1 MAEGSVNISGKKS
14 VKELERQLALLLTD
28 LEKYKVI
35 FDDAPI
41 GIFRATIGG
50 RFIEANST
58 LARLLGYENATE
70 LIRSIKDIGRQV
82 YMQSKE
88 RRMLIRQIYQE
99 PHIIKHETLFKRKNG
114 FTFPVSLI
122 LKLVGSE
129 QKKSLYISG
138 IVENISLRKTAE
150 ENLIDER
157 NQLRKLIDNIPD
169 YIYLKDAEGNFII
182 TNTAFAKLVKAVTP
196 DELAGMKNIDMINN
210 EFAANFL
217 KDDSEIM
224 QEGKPVINR
233 EGSGFN
239 SLTGKFSYAY
249 ISKIPV
255 THGSGK
261 TAGLIAIGRDVTDL
275 KLAEQQITDSQANL
289 KSVLEST
296 GSAIW
301 SLDKNLRITTANSH
315 FKEFFRSYYRKEIKT
330 GDLFISSLPG
340 DQKLKWKK
348 IIDKAFDGE
357 SWIQDESLS
366 SNKQVTFYE
375 LSANPIIS
383 QNDDISG
390 VTFFLTNIN
399 ERKIAEEAIRESE
412 ERFRQLA
419 ENTNDAFILTNRNS
433 ILWANPGFEKIYK
446 RKVSDLLTD
455 ASILEQCVHP
465 DDRKR
470 FLSFKN
476 KVFAGKNS
484 GTGLQYRIIHTDGNI
499 SWLWSRSFPVH
510 NESGKIYRFVVVISD
525 ITEYY
530 ELQSVISQVKN
541 RQKAILDN
549 IPYLAWLKD
558 NDGRYISVNEPFAS
572 KFGIEAKDIIG
583 KTDFEITTKP
593 IAEKIKKSDAE
604 VMKKGR
610 KQLSE
615 EIEKAPEGDKWIETF
630 KTPIFD
636 DEKKLIGITGIS
648 RDITERKKME
658 EKSREREKHFD
669 ALLQNSSDSIT
680 ILDKK
685 GIIVFENSP
694 KNRILDFDIDELLG
708 KSIFD
713 IIHPDETDTFT
724 ALFKD
729 IISKPDKQIKKEYRS
744 LHKNKKWIWVESIF
758 SNQLDNPTINGI
770 VVNSRDISER
780 KMGELKERVYHDNL
794 VFLSNSALDLI
805 GLSSKEDIYRYI
817 ADKLFSFLENAIVI
831 VSSYNEERN
840 HFQVEYYAGPESTLE
855 AIPGLLNRELTDLS
869 YPNNRK
875 LSDLSK
881 AGAVIILKDNL
892 ELFQFKE
899 INFEDF
905 VHAINYLKIH
915 KVYNISLA
923 RHNKLLGNITILTL
937 NKSIIKFKH
946 IIETFIHQVSVAL
959 HRSQLEFE
967 LLTAKEKAEESDKLK
982 TAFLANMSH
991 EIRTPMNGIL
1001 GFAEML
1007 NDESLS
1013 PGNRKKYL
1021 DIIHSSGKM
1030 LINLIDDIIDFAK
1043 IEAGQINIVQ
1053 QDFSLNTLLSQ
1064 VHTSFQT
1071 EQMKKDKSEVKL
1083 RVRKALIN
1091 EECFIQT
1098 DPNRL
1103 RQILTNLIGNA
1114 FKFTDQGF
1122 IEFGYKKPKKKMLQ
1136 FYVKDSGIGIAAD
1149 KLKLIFDRFI
1159 QADSSS
1165 TRKYGGSG
1173 LGLAISKG
1181 FVELL
1186 GGKMWA
1192 ESIVNEGSVFY
1203 FTIPY
1208 VPGKVLSDEE
1218 ISKRRPK
1225 KTYHWEGKI
1234 FLIAEDDKFSFKF
1247 LESFLKQT
1255 KADVLH
1261 AIDGKEAIDIC
1272 RNKNIDLVLMDIQM
1286 PEMNG
1291 LQATEEIKKFKK
1303 NLPVIAQ
1310 TANAIT
1316 EEKQKCYEAG
1326 CDDFITKPVNI
1337 TELYSKIDK
1346 WLSGRHS

>member
-1 MAEGSVNISGKKS
+1 MTGKES

-58 LARLLGYENATE
+58 FARLLGYENATE
-70 LIRSIKDIGRQV
+70 LIRDIKDIGRQI
-82 YMQSKE
+82 YIQPKE
-88 RRMLIRQIYQE
+88 RRMLIRQVYHE
-99 PHIIKHETLFKRKNG
+99 PHIIKHETLFKRKDG

-122 LKLVGSE
+122 LKLVGSD

-138 IVENISLRKTAE
+138 IVEDISLRKTAE

-182 TNTAFAKLVKAVTP
+182 TNTAFAKLVKAATP
-196 DELAGMKNIDMINN
+196 DELAGMKNINMINN

-217 KDDSEIM
+217 KDDREIM
-224 QEGKPVINR
+224 QKGRPVINR

-249 ISKIPV
+249 ITKIPV

-261 TAGLIAIGRDVTDL
+261 TTGLIAIGRDVTDL

-289 KSVLEST
+289 KTVLEST

-301 SLDKNLRITTANSH
+301 SLDKSLRITTANTH
-315 FKEFFRSYYRKEIKT
+315 FKEFFKSYYKKEIKT
-330 GDLFISSLPG
+330 GDHFMSSLPG
-340 DQKLKWKK
+340 SQKSKWKK
-348 IIDKAFDGE
+348 IIDKAFDGK
-357 SWIQDESLS
+357 SWIQDESFS
-366 SNKQVTFYE
+366 SDKQVTCYE

-383 QNDDISG
+383 QNNHISG
-390 VTFFLTNIN
+390 VTFFLTNIT
-399 ERKIAEEAIRESE
+399 ERKVAEEAIRESE

-419 ENTNDAFILTNRNS
+419 ENTNDAFILTSRNS

-446 RKVSDLLTD
+446 RKVGALLTD
-455 ASILEQCVHP
+455 TSILEQCVHP
-465 DDRKR
+465 DDRKK
-470 FLSFKN
+470 FLTFKN
-476 KVFAGKNS
+476 KVFAGKSS
-484 GTGLQYRIIHTDGNI
+484 GTGLQYRIIHSDGTI
-499 SWLWSRSFPVH
+499 RWLWSRSFPVH

-530 ELQSVISQVKN
+530 ELQSVISQVKT

-583 KTDFEITTKP
+583 KTDFEITTKS
-593 IAEKIKKSDAE
+593 IAEKIQKSDAE

-615 EIEKAPEGDKWIETF
+615 EIEKTPEGDRWIETF

-669 ALLQNSSDSIT
+669 ALLQNSSDSIS
-680 ILDKK
+680 ILDKT
-685 GIIVFENSP
+685 GTIIFENSP
-694 KNRILDFDIDELLG
+694 RNRILDFDIDELLG

-713 IIHPDETDTFT
+713 IIHPDETDTFRT
-724 ALFKD
+724 LFKE
-729 IISKPDKQIKKEYRS
+729 IISRPDKQVKKEYRS

-805 GLSSKEDIYRYI
+805 GLSSKEDIYHYI
-817 ADKLFSFLENAIVI
+817 ADKLYSFLESAIVI

-840 HFQVEYYAGPESTLE
+840 HFQIEYSAGPKDALE

-881 AGAVIILKDNL
+881 AGAVIILKDNI

-899 INFEDF
+899 IKFEDF
-905 VHAINYLKIH
+905 IHAINCLKIH

-959 HRSQLEFE
+959 HRSQLEYE

-1021 DIIHSSGKM
+1021 DIIHGSGKM

-1043 IEAGQINIVQ
+1043 IEAGQISIVQ

-1083 RVRKALIN
+1083 RVRKAFIN
-1091 EECFIQT
+1091 EECFIRT

-1122 IEFGYKKPKKKMLQ
+1122 IEFGYKKPRKKMLQ
-1136 FYVKDSGIGIAAD
+1136 FYVKDSGIGIADD

-1165 TRKYGGSG
+1165 TRRYGGSG

-1192 ESIVNEGSVFY
+1192 ESSVNEGSAFY

-1208 VPGKVLSDEE
+1208 IPGKVLSDEE

-1225 KTYHWEGKI
+1225 KKYHWEGKI
-1234 FLIAEDDKFSFKF
+1234 FLIAEDDKFSYKF

-1255 KADVLH
+1255 KANVLH

-1316 EEKQKCYEAG
+1316 EEKQKCFEAG